1 MTSAAT
7 QPSGNAKTIDRR
19 GAASGMT
26 AYVVWGLLTIYWKAL
41 KEYSPIELIG
51 YRVVLSVLLLALI
64 MAWRGRLLPLI
75 VDIRDRRLTKPVALA
90 SIVLL
95 VNWTSYVIVVSEGHV
110 IEAALGYFISPLG
123 AMLVGVKVLGEQ
135 LQPVQR
141 LTALLGLSSVVVL
154 TFSYGRIPVY
164 ALLIAASWT
173 TYGYLKRQIPLS
185 PIEGLT
191 IETIVITVPALALI
205 GWHLQY
211 ADSVVRTAGAVDW
224 VLIAFLGVITAIPLM
239 MFAYAAQRIPM
250 TVIGPMQYSV
260 PVINFLLGWLAY
272 DETLTPSRVVGF
284 SLVWIAL
291 VALTIDTVR
300 RARRPI
306 ATNEELY

>member
-1 MTSAAT
+1 
-7 QPSGNAKTIDRR
+7 
-19 GAASGMT
+19 
-26 AYVVWGLLTIYWKAL
+26 
-41 KEYSPIELIG
+41 
-51 YRVVLSVLLLALI
+51 
-64 MAWRGRLLPLI
+64 
-75 VDIRDRRLTKPVALA
+75 
-90 SIVLL
+90 
-95 VNWTSYVIVVSEGHV
+95 
-110 IEAALGYFISPLG
+110 
-123 AMLVGVKVLGEQ
+123 
-135 LQPVQR
+135 
-141 LTALLGLSSVVVL
+141 
-154 TFSYGRIPVY
+154 VY

-173 TYGYLKRQIPLS
+173 TYGYLKRRIPLS

-191 IETIVITVPALALI
+191 IETMVITVPALALI

-224 VLIAFLGVITAIPLM
+224 LLIAFLGVITAIPLM